1 MKLTSFVQNLN
12 LAHLNK
18 CDVIDDKTLTKLVKK
33 KFNSIL
39 QNCDTFFSV
48 YMNVYTVIGILLNPH
63 HPFDG

>member
-18 CDVIDDKTLTKLVKK
+18 CDVIDVHLTKLVKK
-33 KFNSIL
+33 KKINSIL

-48 YMNVYTVIGILLNPH
+48 YMNVYTVIDILLNPH